1 MEIRRILLAFALSAL
16 VLILWPKL
24 FPPPQQQQ
32 PPAPVPPAATATA
45 VPAAEATAAPAAPPA
60 ESPTP
65 APAPPVAVEPVQAA
79 AEETVVV
86 EKPLYTA
93 RLTNRGGAL
102 VSFALVEHRDARKE
116 PLELVRKG
124 DGFPGRTLVL
134 AATDAFLGRA
144 AGALFA
150 VEREEAGEETLVRF
164 RYREAD
170 GNGVVRTYRFGAG
183 YVVGLTAEREGPA
196 TGPVGLVLGPSLGA
210 PSADELKASFTK
222 PGGTVVLRPDGK
234 TDIRAKDGLKEALPI
249 GAGAKAVGIEDNYF
263 LTVFLPGPE
272 ATATLRPLT
281 LKTPAGEEEKESEV
295 VLTAPGALATEAFLG
310 PKEPELLDTV
320 RPGMGRLVD
329 YGWFTVV
336 AKPLLWTLRW
346 IHGFAPNWGVAIILI
361 TVLIKIVLFP
371 LTYKQLVSMKRMSE
385 LQPKIETIRAKW
397 SPKLKSDPEARLKMN
412 EELMGLYKTEGVNP
426 AGGCV
431 PLLLQMPILFAFY
444 QMLAKAIEL
453 RHAPFALWVQDLS
466 AKDPYYVLPILMTV
480 TMWLQQQMT
489 PSTADATQK
498 KILAVMPFIFGFMFK
513 DLPSGLT
520 LYWLVQNVLTI
531 LQQLLLNRFTDLG
544 PATAKAGEAG
554 KKRKK
559 G

>member
-1 MEIRRILLAFALSAL
+1 MKGLGLTYGPLRFLGGNGSER
-16 VLILWPKL
+16 
-24 FPPPQQQQ
+24 
-32 PPAPVPPAATATA
+32 
-45 VPAAEATAAPAAPPA
+45 
-60 ESPTP
+60 
-65 APAPPVAVEPVQAA
+65 A
-79 AEETVVV
+79 AEEHAAMTT
-86 EKPLYTA
+86 LL
-93 RLTNRGGAL
+93 RNGGAEVITVTQVL
-102 VSFALVEHRDARKE
+102 DGALKAARE
-116 PLELVRKG
+116 
-124 DGFPGRTLVL
+124 
-134 AATDAFLGRA
+134 
-144 AGALFA
+144 AGALNTWLRGWAPHLIPSASKLTGAALLGAVDEFVYHNDPEGNFA
-150 VEREEAGEETLVRF
+150 PLTDPAGSFYWTRDSAVMTPRGVAICRFSNDARTPEATLVRF

-498 KILAVMPFIFGFMFK
+498 KILAVMPFIFGFMFQ

-520 LYWLVQNVLTI
+520 LYWLV
-531 LQQLLLNRFTDLG
+531 
-544 PATAKAGEAG
+544 
-554 KKRKK
+554 
-559 G
+559 